1 MLSMADAYVESHF
14 VQDISLELEANSW
27 RWTGKCPTIRVHPGT
42 NQGLAYS
49 IDFAIAGTSL
59 EHTGPVTLS
68 LLVNNRLLARVRYAT
83 PGRRQYEKA
92 VPAEWIN
99 PDEDVT
105 LAAEIDK
112 VWAPA
117 PGGKPLGFI
126 LHGLGLEQK

>member
-27 RWTGKCPTIRVHPGT
+27 RWTGKRPTIRVHPGS

-49 IDFAIAGTSL
+49 MDLAIAGTSL

-68 LLVNNRLLARVRYAT
+68 LFVNHHLLDRVRYAT
-83 PGRRQYEKA
+83 PGRRQYEMP
-92 VPAEWIN
+92 VPAHWIN
-99 PDEDVT
+99 PNEDVI

-117 PGGKPLGFI
+117 AGVKPLGFI
-126 LHGLGLEQK
+126 LHGIGLEQK

>member
-1 MLSMADAYVESHF
+1 MLGMADAYVESHF
-14 VQDISLELEANSW
+14 VQDISLELVANSW
-27 RWTGKCPTIRVHPGT
+27 RWTGKRPTIRVHPGS

-49 IDFAIAGTSL
+49 IDFALAGIGL

-68 LLVNNRLLARVRYAT
+68 LFVNHRLLDHVWYTT

-92 VPAEWIN
+92 VPAQWIN
-99 PDEDVT
+99 PDEDVI